1 MPERSDLKKCCLIPF
16 HRRMYFVVAYADY
29 KLAFAKIKQMAK
41 NKNCELHPGS
51 YEEYK
56 PGIFRAIAIPKINNH
71 E

>member
-1 MPERSDLKKCCLIPF
+1 
-16 HRRMYFVVAYADY
+16 MYFVVAYADY